1 MYPVY
6 IIQISKQIFQRGPS
20 TPTLKKEYLKQI
32 FDSQG
37 PFRLPLQIQIEHN
50 RFHANVSITFQ

>member
-6 IIQISKQIFQRGPS
+6 IIQISKQIFQGGPS

-32 FDSQG
+32 FG

-50 RFHANVSITFQ
+50 RFHANVSINFQ